1 MTANQKALSE
11 IYCRFICDSYGYDKH
26 EQLSTKKMR
35 TQTSY
40 PHPMYDVDN
49 RVQSDKINKLSD
61 ADVEILLKSQSLQII
76 MQ

>member
-1 MTANQKALSE
+1 MWSQMTANQKALSE

-49 RVQSDKINKLSD
+49 RV
-61 ADVEILLKSQSLQII
+61 
-76 MQ
+76 